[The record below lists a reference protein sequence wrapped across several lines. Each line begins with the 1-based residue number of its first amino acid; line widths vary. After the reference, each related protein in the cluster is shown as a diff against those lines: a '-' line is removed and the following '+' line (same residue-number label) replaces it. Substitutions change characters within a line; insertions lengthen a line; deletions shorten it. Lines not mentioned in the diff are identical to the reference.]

1 MKSQFFEC
9 KAVHEKVADFLK
21 KKARAMSPCNAEVWW
36 DALEDLGIQNSH
48 SYGTQNIHSCGGW
61 NRDGFL
67 RITDPV
73 GVHFPLESCT
83 RHGVLYVPHDLAEK
97 ILVLGGLP

>member
-1 MKSQFFEC
+1 MKIQFSDC
-9 KAVHEKVADFLK
+9 KIVQAKVSDALK
-21 KKARAMSPCNAEVWW
+21 KKAQAMSPCNAEVWW

-48 SYGTQNIHSCGGW
+48 LYGGW